1 MFFQNAGHG
10 VAECL
15 ARRAG
20 QDGEMRLLSN
30 LKTPDDRQ
38 CPLNVIRV
46 GPIVHTKRLWRSA
59 GSQPSR
65 ADQESLLR
73 M

>member
-1 MFFQNAGHG
+1 MALQN
-10 VAECL
+10 VL
-15 ARRAG
+15 R
-20 QDGEMRLLSN
+20 DVLDKMGEMRPLSN

>member
-1 MFFQNAGHG
+1 MALQN
-10 VAECL
+10 VL
-15 ARRAG
+15 R
-20 QDGEMRLLSN
+20 DVLDKMGEMRPLSN

-46 GPIVHTKRLWRSA
+46 GPIVHTKRHWRSA
-59 GSQPSR
+59 GSQSPR